1 MPISETIRSGWTK
14 TRAEIDT
21 DDTLVSASATT
32 MKFANIPDY
41 SYRPST
47 EQNAIEIAF
56 LMGVNAESCAAY
68 VFAARKN
75 GDIVRVWAGNITA
88 GTMEA
93 TDKGDHGHF
102 VDTFDTT
109 VDSWITTI
117 KEVDAGG
124 GNRIAR
130 LVFDTCGYSYFFVQY
145 TGLGAGETVWCE
157 FSGF

>member
-1 MPISETIRSGWTK
+1 MPISETVRSGWT
-14 TRAEIDT
+14 TPRGEISA

-41 SYRPST
+41 CYRPPST
-47 EQNAIEIAF
+47 QNAIEIAF
-56 LMGVNAESCAAY
+56 LMGVNAEACAAY

-75 GDIVRVWAGNITA
+75 GDIVRVWAGTITA

-102 VDTFDTT
+102 VDTFAAST
-109 VDSWITTI
+109 DSWITTI

-124 GNRIAR
+124 GNRMSR

-145 TGLGAGETVWCE
+145 TGLSNEDVTAM
-157 FSGF
+157 FSGW